1 MVTDA
6 FAILGLPRSPS
17 LTPEEIRHAFQQAAA
32 ASHPDTATD
41 EADRAARTLR
51 FQQINTASTLLT
63 PLASRLKHLLAL
75 EAPDSVL
82 PRAATMD
89 ETLVSLF
96 TQVGAAVQLAAAWT
110 RDRQAAT
117 TFLAK
122 ASLTARE
129 MQVQEALE
137 AAGTRV
143 RLAQETLTAS
153 LAGLEAGPASAPTPT
168 EALHALAQRASFLEK
183 WQAQLQAA
191 WAALFAAS

>member
-6 FAILGLPRSPS
+6 FALLGLPRSAS
-17 LTPEEIRHAFQQAAA
+17 LTPEEIRGAFQQAAA
-32 ASHPDTATD
+32 ASHPDGATD
-41 EADRAARTLR
+41 EEDRAARTLR
-51 FQQINTASTLLT
+51 FQQLNAASTLLT
-63 PLASRLKHLLAL
+63 PLASRLKHLIAL
-75 EAPDSVL
+75 EAPDAAL
-82 PRAATMD
+82 PRAAPMD
-89 ETLVSLF
+89 EALVSLF
-96 TQVGAAVQLAAAWT
+96 TQVGSAVHLAAAWT
-110 RDRQAAT
+110 RDRQAST

-143 RLAQETLTAS
+143 RLAQESLTAS
-153 LAGLEAGPASAPTPT
+153 LAGPEAGPASAPASTA
-168 EALHALAQRASFLEK
+168 ALHALAQRASFLEK